1 MNIAIIEDEQLT
13 AEDLAGLIGSI
24 DNDIR
29 VVALLDSVKN
39 ATAFLQQAPAV
50 DLIFSDI
57 QLGDGLS
64 FEIFRTVPIHAP
76 VIFCTAYDEYALDAI
91 KSNGIE
97 YILKPYT
104 GQGIDEAIG
113 RYRRLKDHFSA
124 GPDYEKIIQAITG
137 HKTPDKKASSILVYH
152 RDKILPVG
160 LNEAAVFYIDN
171 ELTHVQCF
179 DNRDFVLNQSLDELE
194 ELCGSTFFRINRQ
207 HLVNRRAIQDANHI
221 RHRKYIVNLSVRF
234 KETLVVSKN
243 RTANFLAWLIK

>member
-24 DNDIR
+24 DKDIR

-39 ATAFLQQAPAV
+39 ATAFLQQAPAI

-64 FEIFRTVPIHAP
+64 FEIFRKIPVHAP

-104 GQGIDEAIG
+104 GQCIGEAI
-113 RYRRLKDHFSA
+113 
-124 GPDYEKIIQAITG
+124 EK
-137 HKTPDKKASSILVYH
+137 Y
-152 RDKILPVG
+152 
-160 LNEAAVFYIDN
+160 
-171 ELTHVQCF
+171 
-179 DNRDFVLNQSLDELE
+179 
-194 ELCGSTFFRINRQ
+194 
-207 HLVNRRAIQDANHI
+207 
-221 RHRKYIVNLSVRF
+221 
-234 KETLVVSKN
+234 
-243 RTANFLAWLIK
+243 